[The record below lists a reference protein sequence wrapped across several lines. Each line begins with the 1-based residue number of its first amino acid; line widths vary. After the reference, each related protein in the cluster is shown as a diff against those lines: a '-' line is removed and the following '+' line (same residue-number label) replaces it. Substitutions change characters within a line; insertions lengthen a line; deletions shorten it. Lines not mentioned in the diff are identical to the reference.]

1 MDSKPIVVYDAN
13 VLYPPS
19 IRDLFVRLAV
29 ARLVQARWTDR
40 ILDELV
46 RSVSRARPEHEEG
59 VNRSRQ
65 SMEKTLPS
73 AKVTGLQYLI
83 PSLQLPDP
91 DDRHVLA
98 AAIHSGAKAIVTYNL
113 KDFPKEILSP
123 YDIEAWSPD
132 IFVSSLLKYN
142 TRSIIN
148 ILKEQSKNLKNPPI
162 TFDSLLDRLNKNGLE
177 KSIGIIRK
185 FLT

>member
-19 IRDLFVRLAV
+19 IRNLFVGLAD
-29 ARLVQARWTDR
+29 ARLVQARWTDC
-40 ILDELV
+40 ILDEFV
-46 RSVSRARPEHEEG
+46 GSVARNRPEHEEG
-59 VNRSRQ
+59 VNRARR

-73 AKVTGLQYLI
+73 AKVKGFQYRI

-113 KDFPKEILSP
+113 KDFPKEGLSP
-123 YDIEAWSPD
+123 YDIEAWIPD
-132 IFVSSLLKYN
+132 YFVWSLLKYN
-142 TRSIIN
+142 TLLIIN
-148 ILKEQSKNLKNPPI
+148 ILKEQSKNFDPPI
-162 TFDSLLDRLNKNGLE
+162 TFDSLLDKLNKNRLK
-177 KSIGIIRK
+177 KSVGIIRQ